1 MIQNIFLLNS
11 KYLVEVTLQIMKFSK
26 PTHYCIKNVKGKFHH
41 VEVKVHITFSLR
53 KRADRQARTL
63 KYNSRQETLPL
74 LQIFFGRWQ

>member
-11 KYLVEVTLQIMKFSK
+11 KYLVEVTPQMLKFSK
-26 PTHYCIKNVKGKFHH
+26 PTYYCIKNVKRKFHH
-41 VEVKVHITFSLR
+41 VEVKVHITFSFR

-63 KYNSRQETLPL
+63 KYNSRQEILPL